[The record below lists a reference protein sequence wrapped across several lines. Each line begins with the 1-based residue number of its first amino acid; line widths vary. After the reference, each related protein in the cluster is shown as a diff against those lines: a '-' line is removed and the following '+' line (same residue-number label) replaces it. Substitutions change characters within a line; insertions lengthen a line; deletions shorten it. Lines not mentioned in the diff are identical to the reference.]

1 MTYEDLKNTWIN
13 AGQRVSDAQ
22 HNLQLALVDDEVTV
36 EEVEGL
42 KAKLQAA
49 QAKRDIAKEQMEEA
63 EKAAIKQAKQAPSIP
78 STAAGVKDQ
87 FIKDFKDLLS
97 GRPSAAVTTK
107 LDENGEGIGL
117 TIPQDIQTAV
127 NKLKR
132 QFDALEQYVNVVPV
146 TSLSGSRNIEKLSD
160 VTPFKNIDNES
171 DEINDNDDP
180 SASILRYLIQRYA
193 GISTITNTLLKESAE
208 QIIAWITDWLAKKS
222 TATRN
227 AKIIQVLNGLPDA
240 QKKTVA
246 NVDDIKDVM
255 NVKLDPA
262 IKLTSSFITNQSGF
276 NVLDK
281 VKDAFGRYLLQPNPQ
296 NPTELMLLNKPIKVI
311 SDKYLPNGGTDKAP
325 VYPLF
330 AGDLKEAVVLFD
342 REQLS
347 IMMTNI
353 GAGAFEKDQTK
364 IRAID
369 RFDVKLWDEEAV
381 VFASFKGI
389 ADETPA
395 ASATTAG

>member
-1 MTYEDLKNTWIN
+1 M
-13 AGQRVSDAQ
+13 
-22 HNLQLALVDDEVTV
+22 
-36 EEVEGL
+36 
-42 KAKLQAA
+42 
-49 QAKRDIAKEQMEEA
+49 
-63 EKAAIKQAKQAPSIP
+63 
-78 STAAGVKDQ
+78 
-87 FIKDFKDLLS
+87 
-97 GRPSAAVTTK
+97 
-107 LDENGEGIGL
+107 
-117 TIPQDIQTAV
+117 
-127 NKLKR
+127 
-132 QFDALEQYVNVVPV
+132 
-146 TSLSGSRNIEKLSD
+146 
-160 VTPFKNIDNES
+160 
-171 DEINDNDDP
+171 
-180 SASILRYLIQRYA
+180 
-193 GISTITNTLLKESAE
+193 
-208 QIIAWITDWLAKKS
+208 
-222 TATRN
+222 
-227 AKIIQVLNGLPDA
+227 
-240 QKKTVA
+240 
-246 NVDDIKDVM
+246 
-255 NVKLDPA
+255 
-262 IKLTSSFITNQSGF
+262 
-276 NVLDK
+276 
-281 VKDAFGRYLLQPNPQ
+281 LQPNPQ